1 MHYFDY
7 ILDHYTWA
15 GVALLILLFITF
27 IIQILYYAATYR
39 RIVKYRISKRRKRL
53 SEAPAISVVIPLLSE
68 DYEFLGGRLPRI
80 LTQKYEAEYE
90 VIVMFMGDNG
100 DFYEELESMRLAYPT
115 LRVAKIKYNPLLRI
129 TPKQVIN
136 LGIKSALHE
145 HIVITTTTAAPSTE
159 SWLSMMGKGFM
170 RGEIVAG
177 YTAIEQ
183 RSGIINGLIRM
194 SRMQTAIYHLSGA
207 VKGETYNV
215 SRSNFGM
222 TKSVYFAA
230 NGFSHHNMNIGEND
244 LFIQKIATRKNMC
257 VVLTPKATVVAR
269 QWGGLGWWLS
279 QLKYFGSTY
288 EQYPLNARNR
298 IEWDLR
304 SQALFF
310 MLAIAAMVVMPLEI
324 KLLAAVLMLIRIGV
338 VLSTVRAIAKR
349 LDEKKITLRYILFD
363 ALNPLMMALLRIKFL
378 RKDHSAWK

>member
-1 MHYFDY
+1 MQYFDY

-27 IIQILYYAATYR
+27 IIQILYYATTYR
-39 RIVKYRISKRRKRL
+39 RIVKHRISKRRKRL

-257 VVLTPKATVVAR
+257 VVLTPKATVVER

-310 MLAIAAMVVMPLEI
+310 MLAIAAMVVMPLEV

>member
-7 ILDHYTWA
+7 ILEHYTWA
-15 GVALLILLFITF
+15 GVALLVLLIAMFVV
-27 IIQILYYAATYR
+27 QLVYYIFTYR
-39 RIVKYRISKRRKRL
+39 RIVKYRISKRKKRL
-53 SEAPAISVVIPLLSE
+53 TSVPPISVVIPLLSD
-68 DYEFLGGRLPRI
+68 DYEFLGSRLPRI

-90 VIVMFMGDNG
+90 VVVVFMGDNG

-115 LRVAKIKYNPLLRI
+115 LRVTKLKYNPLLRI
-129 TPKQVIN
+129 TPKQVLN

-145 HIVITTTTAAPSTE
+145 HIIITTTTAAPASE

-183 RSGIINGLIRM
+183 TSGVVNSLIRM
-194 SRMQTAIYHLSGA
+194 SRMQTSIYHLSGA

-244 LFIQKIATRKNMC
+244 LFIQKIATRKNLC
-257 VVLTPKATVVAR
+257 VVLTPKATVVEH
-269 QWGGLGWWLS
+269 QWGGLAAEVFRLNIRPI
-279 QLKYFGSTY
+279 STQCTQPHRVGLAKSDSLLY
-288 EQYPLNARNR
+288 AGTHSNSRYSPR
-298 IEWDLR
+298 DK
-304 SQALFF
+304 ALGGG
-310 MLAIAAMVVMPLEI
+310 
-324 KLLAAVLMLIRIGV
+324 AVDDKIGCGAE
-338 VLSTVRAIAKR
+338 RR
-349 LDEKKITLRYILFD
+349 TL
-363 ALNPLMMALLRIKFL
+363 
-378 RKDHSAWK
+378 HSPATQ

>member
-7 ILDHYTWA
+7 ILEHYTWA
-15 GVALLILLFITF
+15 GVALLVLLIAMFVV
-27 IIQILYYAATYR
+27 QLVYYIFTYR
-39 RIVKYRISKRRKRL
+39 RIVKYRISKRKKRL
-53 SEAPAISVVIPLLSE
+53 TSAPPISVVIPLLSD
-68 DYEFLGGRLPRI
+68 DYEFLGSRLPRI

-90 VIVMFMGDNG
+90 VVVVFMGDNG

-115 LRVAKIKYNPLLRI
+115 LRVTKLKYNPLLRI
-129 TPKQVIN
+129 TPKQVLN

-145 HIVITTTTAAPSTE
+145 HIIITTTTAAPASE

-183 RSGIINGLIRM
+183 TSGVVNSLIRM
-194 SRMQTAIYHLSGA
+194 SRMQTSIYHLSGA

-222 TKSVYFAA
+222 TKSIYFAA

-244 LFIQKIATRKNMC
+244 LFIQKIATRKNLC
-257 VVLTPKATVVAR
+257 VVLTPKATVVEH

-279 QLKYFGSTY
+279 QLKYFGSAY
-288 EQYPLNARNR
+288 DQYPLNARNR

-310 MLAIAAMVVMPLEI
+310 MLALTAIVVMPLEI
-324 KLLAAVLMLIRIGV
+324 KLLAVVLLLIRLGV
-338 VLSTVRAIAKR
+338 VLSVVRSIAQR
-349 LDEKKITLRYILFD
+349 LNERKITMRYILFD
-363 ALNPLMMALLRIKFL
+363 ALNPLMMLLLRIKFL